1 MYKSICASLCRAET
15 YQICSQL
22 GCQQST
28 STAVGHHMPD
38 LTWKVQRSSESGSNV
53 LNLDMQ
59 GVAATVS
66 QQYASMV
73 SELLDMLQK
82 TEQSLARVR
91 RNKPADSAA
100 VGDGSE
106 LSNIQKISL
115 QLFLDV
121 KVCF

>member
-1 MYKSICASLCRAET
+1 
-15 YQICSQL
+15 
-22 GCQQST
+22 
-28 STAVGHHMPD
+28 MPD

-53 LNLDMQ
+53 VNLVMQ

-91 RNKPADSAA
+91 RNKPA
-100 VGDGSE
+100 GDGSE